1 MGPIRLLSS
10 RASRLSAATA
20 RRLRFDVIVRSASA
34 SATPPTPDVK
44 AAAEPT
50 SSASV
55 EPVAP
60 KSSFSAL
67 GAVGALAAGG
77 GLFYAWQ
84 SGALQSPSVA
94 PSMSAVPSRAVPEK
108 EEAKPEVES
117 KVSELAAEVAVEV
130 DASSVAQEEVAPP
143 VVVEPP
149 LPPPPPPV
157 LMVEE
162 SVLALEQEATRIR
175 IASAE
180 SSRLAGIEQRNAAK
194 QALRDAVESKDFAQ
208 LQLALAAASEACL
221 GTCAESE
228 LAESLVTPSLQLR
241 RALQPAADAAG
252 QCAADAAD
260 SEFAAT
266 ADMSED
272 ELRSRVIELSRCVAA
287 GRLYG
292 KVRLEEVLATNLEA
306 AEACSL
312 EIAEE
317 GLKRLKADLDEQA
330 VNFYTELETGLIEQH
345 ADTIASRKAEA
356 SRDAEER
363 LANEDADM
371 QEVSDTTVAFM
382 KSLHLDEVISFA
394 SGLKCTQEA
403 VDDEQSE
410 VERYYARNGLS
421 QALVILED
429 SILAGRSCEAELE
442 AVRLAAGKA
451 DSFVADML
459 ANLPSGCMTLCQHGA
474 VPTEDAIKKHL
485 PSQLHELASTAFLP
499 PGGGLAA
506 ELIGRFFR
514 SLYVV
519 NSEAHVALS
528 GEDGAAQEVRR
539 NLAAISRLAQAKSP
553 GELEEALLHLEG
565 SLTGSCV
572 EEAKEWLHET
582 RCALLLRQA
591 IWAAKARVQCLT
603 CAAA

>member
-20 RRLRFDVIVRSASA
+20 RRLRFDVFVRGASA

-50 SSASV
+50 SSPSA

-60 KSSFSAL
+60 KSSFPAL
-67 GAVGALAAGG
+67 GAVGALAACG

-94 PSMSAVPSRAVPEK
+94 PSMSAVPSRAVPAK
-108 EEAKPEVES
+108 EEAKLEVES
-117 KVSELAAEVAVEV
+117 EVSELAAEVAVEV
-130 DASSVAQEEVAPP
+130 DADSEAQEELSPP
-143 VVVEPP
+143 VVEE
-149 LPPPPPPV
+149 PPPPPPPPPA

-175 IASAE
+175 VASAE

-208 LQLALAAASEACL
+208 LQLALAAANEACL

-241 RALQPAADAAG
+241 RALQPAAEATASAAE
-252 QCAADAAD
+252 AAE

-330 VNFYTELETGLIEQH
+330 LNYYAELETGLIEQH
-345 ADTIASRKAEA
+345 ADTVANRKAEA

-382 KSLHLDEVISFA
+382 KSLHLDEVISFS

-459 ANLPSGCMTLCQHGA
+459 ANLPSGCMTLCQQGA

-485 PSQLHELASTAFLP
+485 PTQLHELASRALLP

-506 ELIGRFFR
+506 ELIACFFR
-514 SLYVV
+514 NLYVV
-519 NSEAHVALS
+519 NSEAHVAVS

-539 NLAAISRLAQAKSP
+539 SLDAISRLAQAKSP

-603 CAAA
+603 CVAA